1 MLEVDQWFVTNS
13 TDTASTIFLK
23 GKPMRRLQKSCP
35 QSLVLVAALLCVSA
49 PAPAAGATPLESDT
63 SLALRDAELRRAL
76 AEADRAEALAR
87 LPPVTSKALAG
98 SADTSHAGV
107 VALMKAVDLTTQ
119 LAHELCAVLPESRMA
134 LYDPASSQGI
144 VAARSV
150 DDGLQHITAQVGRAN
165 TQLQELISQ
174 HTPPGSRPRALAP
187 IALALIPAT
196 IKSAADIAALFKSD
210 VTLTGIAYGDGAR
223 ALFASALFKAC
234 PQRIAGLGAGYLGE
248 LDAST
253 HAALL
258 ARVRTLAALRGAYA
272 SHIGEADALADG
284 AKGEERRVLAAS
296 VSAAGALL
304 KTVDA
309 FIESL
314 KAGEANDKSPL
325 FNAARYLAYA
335 ARIKDA
341 LVLDIDIRLDGVTL
355 AQDRLFTGEK
365 VRVAGAAIL
374 WYRLHAPKG
383 TLLQADALRR
393 MTDPVELD
401 LRAAQPF
408 R

>member
-1 MLEVDQWFVTNS
+1 MLLLPT
-13 TDTASTIFLK
+13 FLL
-23 GKPMRRLQKSCP
+23 RLRVWP
-35 QSLVLVAALLCVSA
+35 VALLCLATCV
-49 PAPAAGATPLESDT
+49 PAGAAVVTPESDAV
-63 SLALRDAELRRAL
+63 LALRDAELRRAL
-76 AEADRAEALAR
+76 AEAERAEALAR
-87 LPPVTSKALAG
+87 MPPAASKPLSG
-98 SADTSHAGV
+98 SVDTSHAGV
-107 VALMKAVDLTTQ
+107 AALMKAVDLAGQ
-119 LAHELCAVLPESRMA
+119 LAHELCAALPARQVA

-150 DDGLQHITAQVGRAN
+150 DDGLQHITAQLGRAN
-165 TQLQELISQ
+165 AQLQEVITR

-187 IALALIPAT
+187 IALAIIPAT
-196 IKSAADIAALFKSD
+196 IKSAADIAALFRSD
-210 VTLTGIAYGDGAR
+210 VTLTGISYGDGAR

-234 PQRIAGLGAGYLGE
+234 PRHIAGLGAGYLGE
-248 LDAST
+248 LDTAT

-258 ARVRTLAALRGAYA
+258 ARVRTLAALRGAFA
-272 SHIGEADALADG
+272 SRIGEADTLADG
-284 AKGEERRVLAAS
+284 AKGEEKRLLAAS

-309 FIESL
+309 FIDSL

-335 ARIKDA
+335 ARVKDA

-355 AQDRLFTGEK
+355 AHNRLFTGEK

-374 WYRLHAPKG
+374 WYRLHAPDG

-393 MTDPVELD
+393 ITDPVELD